1 MRLVAPENS
10 VALRSADVD
19 VPINILPEG
28 IFIYATGEAV
38 NTSRI
43 SRCGRVFL
51 VYDACVVAHLD
62 ESAVEVVNEAHGP
75 F

>member
-1 MRLVAPENS
+1 VRLIYPENS
-10 VALRSADVD
+10 VVLHSANTDI
-19 VPINILPEG
+19 PINISLEW

-38 NTSRI
+38 NTARTSR
-43 SRCGRVFL
+43 RGHVYL